1 MEVAPGRWLP
11 LNPETIEALPDAPG
25 VFEIATLVRNVVQI
39 GAGDGSLRQRI
50 QCLGGMPTHLPACVG
65 GYYVR
70 FELTPSEEQA
80 LEARLGDYRRRHAG
94 TLPPGNRHDAG
105 PLPLRAARRA
115 A

>member
-50 QCLGGMPTHLPACVG
+50 QRIGGMPPHLPACVG

-70 FELTPSEEQA
+70 FELTPAEAQT
-80 LEARLGDYRRRHAG
+80 LETRLGDYRRDHG
-94 TLPPGNRHDAG
+94 GLLPIGNRHEAA
-105 PLPLRAARRA
+105 PTPLRAARRA